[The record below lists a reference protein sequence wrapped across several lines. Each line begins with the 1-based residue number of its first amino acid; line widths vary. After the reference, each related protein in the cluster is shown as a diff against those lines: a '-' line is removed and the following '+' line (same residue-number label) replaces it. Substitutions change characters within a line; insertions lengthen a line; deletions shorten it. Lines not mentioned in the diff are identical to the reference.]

1 MGHTFVSDRSPSG
14 IGELTDKLTELRRRG
29 YVSSLRK
36 GNTGIGCTLES
47 LLGITENNLK
57 LPDLGI
63 VELKSQRNMATNRV
77 TMFTF
82 NRGVW
87 KLKQR
92 ELIETY
98 GYIDTEGR
106 PSLYCTVSAHPNNQ
120 GLFIRVDRSRVR
132 LYQLDKTLIAEWH
145 GEHLISAF
153 KKKMLALVMVYAD
166 TRTNSNGKE
175 EFWFNEAY
183 LLTQPDTSNLLE
195 LIRAGSIVVD
205 IRMHLKESGVVR
217 NHGTGF
223 RIDQKFMKLCFG
235 KRKRLA

>member
-1 MGHTFVSDRSPSG
+1 MATDSPHSA
-14 IGELTDKLTELRRRG
+14 GELADKLNALRQRG
-29 YVSSLRK
+29 YVVSLRK
-36 GNTGIGCTLES
+36 GNTGIGYTLES

-57 LPDLGI
+57 LPDLGS
-63 VELKSQRNMATNRV
+63 VELKSQRNGVSNRV

-87 KLKQR
+87 KLRRRK
-92 ELIETY
+92 LIETY

-106 PSLYCTVSAHPNNQ
+106 PSLYCTVSTHPNNQ
-120 GLFIRVDRSRVR
+120 GLFLKVEQSDIR

-145 GEHLISAF
+145 GEHLVSVF
-153 KKKMLALVMVYAD
+153 KEKMPALVMVYAD
-166 TRTNSNGKE
+166 TRINSSGRE

-195 LIRAGSIVVD
+195 LIRTRTIIVD
-205 IRMHLKESGVVR
+205 IRMHLKETGAVR

-223 RIDQKFMKLCFG
+223 RVKQKFMKLCFS
-235 KRKRLA
+235 KREKLI